1 MNIRFTETQW
11 ERMTNHVKEYY
22 DEIGRV
28 NDAFHN
34 GMLFGGTCYAVG
46 IDGISAGFVSVSDG
60 WDGGKMLT
68 GFHLTVNYRSAAG
81 DVLMTLIR
89 DYDVRAALTATN
101 DKEFCSVIM
110 RVPSGTFR
118 TQAYNYTYGEPDKPA
133 DFPAECLTEI
143 RADELERLDSET
155 DSQWSDCLHD
165 PALHFYKLEK
175 DGEILG
181 YGAYCT
187 MPFNEG
193 YADIGNF
200 TLPQY
205 RRKGVGRSILIH
217 LAQVVRS
224 KGLEP
229 VAGCWA
235 GNMESI
241 PTIRSAGF
249 IPENKLCYV
258 QFD

>member
-11 ERMTNHVKEYY
+11 ERMTHHIKEYY

-60 WDGGKMLT
+60 W
-68 GFHLTVNYRSAAG
+68 
-81 DVLMTLIR
+81 
-89 DYDVRAALTATN
+89 
-101 DKEFCSVIM
+101 
-110 RVPSGTFR
+110 
-118 TQAYNYTYGEPDKPA
+118 
-133 DFPAECLTEI
+133 
-143 RADELERLDSET
+143 
-155 DSQWSDCLHD
+155 
-165 PALHFYKLEK
+165 

-229 VAGCWA
+229 IAGCWA